1 MYTSVCLYW
10 YRRFDGV
17 KKTSVIDVDIFTK
30 MIAAATRECLGDV
43 RGSTGAMEVV
53 SFDSNTK
60 VGVVRVLRG
69 EAQGVAAA
77 CGLMQEYAGHGCRLD
92 ILRLVPGAAALMPV
106 INDSRSL
113 FDTFDVTGQ

>member
-1 MYTSVCLYW
+1 MCVCVW
-10 YRRFDGV
+10 YRRFDAA
-17 KKTSVIDVDIFTK
+17 KKTSVIDTDIFTK

-43 RGSTGAMEVV
+43 RGSIGNMEVV
-53 SFDSNTK
+53 SFDPKTK
-60 VGVVRVLRG
+60 VGIVRVLRG

-92 ILRLVPGAAALMPV
+92 ILRLMPGAAALMPV

-113 FDTFDVTGQ
+113 FDTDVMT